1 MFQHTASFP
10 AKADDLF
17 ARIIRN
23 RVRKF
28 TFNTACLIGGTV
40 LLGISFCPGLGA
52 RADDPSS
59 SFATWWSRFT
69 GLSRAPLAAIVT
81 VPPHLVDCATDK
93 FGNGSCSVAAEA
105 ACQAQKYASGRPVET
120 RAIAYGRTR

>member
-52 RADDPSS
+52 RA
-59 SFATWWSRFT
+59 R
-69 GLSRAPLAAIVT
+69 
-81 VPPHLVDCATDK
+81 
-93 FGNGSCSVAAEA
+93 
-105 ACQAQKYASGRPVET
+105 
-120 RAIAYGRTR
+120 